1 MFFTNKCVSAFQHGE
16 GLVKGKHYYEI
27 HSSWPSCMFR
37 LLDNHA
43 QNQAVSFSTHCVL
56 HNSKINNHVWA
67 VSQVK
72 CIYWL
77 MKYFHPH
84 APIEWL
90 RNLKLFIFSTSTGC
104 QRLLSSWKIYRSSLT
119 ANMCIEN
126 WAILGIF
133 GGHSET
139 IRAIWQSVPRP
150 SIILQPSLRGTFDEP
165 IRLHI

>member
-1 MFFTNKCVSAFQHGE
+1 MCVSFPTWWRTCQRK
-16 GLVKGKHYYEI
+16 KGKHYYEI
-27 HSSWPSCMFR
+27 HSSWPSCMFG

-56 HNSKINNHVWA
+56 HNSKKNDHVWA
-67 VSQVK
+67 VSPAK

-90 RNLKLFIFSTSTGC
+90 RNLKLDNFSFFSTSTGC

-119 ANMCIEN
+119 ANMWKLGYIGGFLGSNMCIEN
-126 WAILGIF
+126 WAILWGFLGVILKQPGQF
-133 GGHSET
+133 DKVYRGH
-139 IRAIWQSVPRP
+139 Q
-150 SIILQPSLRGTFDEP
+150 
-165 IRLHI
+165 

>member
-16 GLVKGKHYYEI
+16 GVVKGKHYYEI
-27 HSSWPSCMFR
+27 HSSWPSCMFG

-56 HNSKINNHVWA
+56 HNSKINNDVWA
-67 VSQVK
+67 VSQV
-72 CIYWL
+72 YWL

-119 ANMCIEN
+119 ANMWKLGYIGGFLGSNMCIEN
-126 WAILGIF
+126 WAILWGFLGVILKQSGQF
-133 GGHSET
+133 DKVCRGH
-139 IRAIWQSVPRP
+139 Q
-150 SIILQPSLRGTFDEP
+150 
-165 IRLHI
+165 